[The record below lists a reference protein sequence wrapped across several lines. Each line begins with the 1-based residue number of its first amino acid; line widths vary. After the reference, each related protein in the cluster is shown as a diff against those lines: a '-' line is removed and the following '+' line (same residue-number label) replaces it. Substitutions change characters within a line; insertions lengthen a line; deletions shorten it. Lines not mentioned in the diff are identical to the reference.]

1 MNRGSQRT
9 AVRKG
14 HPVESMN
21 EWINLGKYPFYGSD
35 ESLKDELIADCRQVY
50 LRTGICELPEFILPS
65 ALDLLAEDANQ
76 CIKSAYFCDNS
87 HNAYLGTSDPRKAS
101 GSVENTMEK
110 TVVGSIPY
118 DRVDPG
124 SLLNQIYLWDPL
136 KDFIG
141 GVLDKSP
148 FYRFADPMGACSIN
162 VFVEGGE
169 HGWHFDESEYS
180 VTLMLQ
186 SPCEGGEFEYVPLIR
201 GLENEESTVGEVL
214 RGKRRDVRNLPFVPG
229 TLLIFAGRQTLHRV
243 TRVSGPTPRLVP
255 VLCFAEEPG
264 RVNSEKVRKLFWGR
278 AT

>member
-1 MNRGSQRT
+1 MNRGPHRT
-9 AVRKG
+9 GIPKS
-14 HPVESMN
+14 HPVEPMS
-21 EWINLGKYPFYGSD
+21 EVINLGKYPFYGSD
-35 ESLKDELIADCRQVY
+35 ESLKDELIADCRQAY

-65 ALDLLAEDANQ
+65 ALDILAEEAGR
-76 CIKSAYFCDNS
+76 CIGSAYFCDNS
-87 HNAYLGTSDPRKAS
+87 HNAYLGTADSRKGS
-101 GSVENTMEK
+101 GSVENTLER

-124 SLLNQIYLWDPL
+124 SLLNQLYLWDPL

-162 VFVEGGE
+162 VFVAGGE

-186 SPCEGGEFEYVPLIR
+186 SPDQGGEFEYVPLIR
-201 GLENEESTVGEVL
+201 GLENEKSRVSDVL
-214 RGKRRDVRNLPFVPG
+214 HGKRSGVRNLPFVPG
-229 TLLIFAGRQTLHRV
+229 TLLIFGGRQTLHRV

>member
-1 MNRGSQRT
+1 
-9 AVRKG
+9 
-14 HPVESMN
+14 MN
-21 EWINLGKYPFYGSD
+21 ECINLGKYPFYGAD
-35 ESLKDELIADCRQVY
+35 ESLEDEFIADCRQVY
-50 LRTGICELPEFILPS
+50 RRTGICELPEFILPS
-65 ALDLLAEDANQ
+65 ALDILAGEASQWMD
-76 CIKSAYFCDNS
+76 SAYFCDNS
-87 HNAYLGTSDPRKAS
+87 HNAYLDTPDCPKGP
-101 GSVENTMEK
+101 GSVEHTMER

-118 DRVDPG
+118 DRIDPG

-141 GVLDKSP
+141 RVLGKSP
-148 FYRFADPMGACSIN
+148 FYRFSDPMGACSIN

-186 SPCEGGEFEYVPLIR
+186 SPEQGGEFEYVPRIR
-201 GLENEESTVGEVL
+201 GMENEQSMVGSVL
-214 RGKRRDVRNLPFVPG
+214 HGNRSGVENLPFVPG
-229 TLLIFAGRQTLHRV
+229 TLLIFGGKQTLHRV